1 MLLLTRV
8 APVSRS
14 PLDRNQPI
22 CPASGRESGGLPAGS
37 YTRMK
42 AAAVCESSAFQ
53 MPLPRPS
60 AELSSC
66 PVGEFTEPSLTT

>member
-1 MLLLTRV
+1 
-8 APVSRS
+8 
-14 PLDRNQPI
+14 
-22 CPASGRESGGLPAGS
+22 
-37 YTRMK
+37 MK